1 MDDFTEEFKQLNG
14 KTIIVEGIKDKKA
27 LEEFGVTNIIT
38 LNRSIFEIVD
48 NADYDEVVIL
58 TDLDKHGKKLYSILK
73 EGFKRKGVKVDD
85 RLRVKLFENQVC
97 TIESLSKRLN
107 S

>member
-1 MDDFTEEFKQLNG
+1 MNDFTEEFKQLNG

-27 LEEFGVTNIIT
+27 LEGFGVTNVIT
-38 LNRSIFEIVD
+38 LNKSIFEIID

-73 EGFKRKGVKVDD
+73 KGFVE
-85 RLRVKLFENQVC
+85 FP
-97 TIESLSKRLN
+97 
-107 S
+107 

>member
-1 MDDFTEEFKQLNG
+1 MDDLTKEFKQLNG
-14 KTIIVEGIKDKKA
+14 KTVIVEGIKDKKA
-27 LEEFGVTNIIT
+27 LKEFGVTNVIT
-38 LNRSIFEIVD
+38 LNKSIFEIID

-58 TDLDKHGKKLYSILK
+58 TDLDKHGRKLYSILK
-73 EGFKRKGVKVDD
+73 EGFERKGVRVDN